1 MDSEEKIVAGPTN
14 LRAKMSG
21 TVRCQKIF
29 PSSSGGKSFRCRG
42 LDIMLEE
49 SERRPRI
56 PVVMGAT
63 KERWRSV
70 GRLSC

>member
-1 MDSEEKIVAGPTN
+1 
-14 LRAKMSG
+14 
-21 TVRCQKIF
+21 
-29 PSSSGGKSFRCRG
+29 
-42 LDIMLEE
+42 MLEE
-49 SERRPRI
+49 SECRPRI